1 MKPFLTGFLNWNA
14 PGLALKPSGVALS
27 LPLLALTRFG
37 TMPIVWFAVR
47 AAEGSFLSPR
57 ATKMRRKAVKMR
69 PRALGEGAAVCASP
83 AGAGQA
89 PSSQSWLC

>member
-14 PGLALKPSGVALS
+14 PGLALKPFGVALG

-37 TMPIVWFAVR
+37 TMLIVWFAVR

-57 ATKMRRKAVKMR
+57 ATQMRPKAVKMR
-69 PRALGEGAAVCASP
+69 PRALGEGVAVCAPP
-83 AGAGQA
+83 AGAGEA
-89 PSSQSWLC
+89 LPSQSWLC